1 MLRVTTLYAGSAV
14 ATAKYYTKYLTQAP
28 GEESGR
34 WLGGQ
39 AARLG
44 LAGEVSTEALELLLS
59 GRDPI
64 SGTVLGY
71 PLVDRTLA
79 SGKVVRAV
87 AGFDATVS
95 APKALSVWW
104 ALTGDP
110 GLAECHDV
118 AVQAVVKYVERF
130 GATTRVRSNGGRLHP
145 DTQGL
150 TVGAFRQTTSRAD
163 DPQLHTHLVIS
174 AKVQTDDGRWLA
186 LDARL
191 LKGHQRALGGLYQS
205 VLRAE
210 LTDRYGVAF
219 TEIVK
224 GQAEIAGVPAEVL
237 EQFSKRTAEVDKALA
252 AKLAEFYRRE
262 GRDPSRFERA
272 ALGREA
278 AVDTRAHKTGNGV
291 ADLKT
296 RWLTE
301 AAAVGVTPE
310 TLTASIAEASR
321 TPEPP
326 QQVTVG
332 EIIEELS
339 GSKSA
344 WHRLDILRTV
354 CDRAR
359 PQPGIGGAR
368 WAGALDRAVDKVLE
382 QCIDLDPTLDQHA
395 TRRKSDGRSMW
406 IEPVAAHVTSE
417 MVLAQE
423 EAILTWAI
431 DAQTA
436 DPSPSSTVRR
446 GGLDVLQADAAAAAA
461 GDDRLV
467 LIVGPA
473 GAGKTTMLR
482 AAVADFHDVQ
492 HRPVFGLAPTAKA
505 ARLLERETGMVADT
519 VAKLL
524 HEWARPDGPDPLW
537 RLPGATLVVDE
548 AGMLNTAD
556 LYQLTRLAGR
566 QDWRLVLVGDPRQLQ
581 AVGRGGMFNELCSN
595 GRVIE
600 LERIHRFTNQW
611 EAAASLKLRHG
622 DQRALDAYQAHGR
635 IIPGTLVEHLAT
647 IADYWIEHHTQGHT
661 TAITTTTNDH
671 VDAINQHIQQQR
683 VEHGDLDPIWSAP
696 IADGSDA
703 LVGDIVATRR
713 NDRHLHTSSGD
724 TVRNRELWTIT
735 DIGTGGDLTVTQVGG
750 HGTVTLPADY
760 VRDHV
765 RLGYAATEPG
775 NQSDT
780 QTGSITLA
788 TPATT
793 GRGLYVAVTRGEQ
806 ENLILTVTETHDIAE
821 ARDILE
827 TIIASDRA
835 DIPAVSQRRQLA
847 EQHRQ
852 TPRLQPRCQIPDWFN
867 ELRQQAAG
875 DYRDA
880 QQDLED
886 SQARRQQ
893 FVDAVEAAERQFAAA
908 NTACQPFDAIV
919 NAADQLV
926 TQAQDS
932 RHAAQRDLDDAGRFN
947 RRQARVQVA
956 EADARFAE
964 ATQTLESAQDQARP
978 TRETRAAAR
987 TSLAAARRDY
997 ESHHQ
1002 IERWSYHPE
1011 RLEAIE
1017 QRIDALDGWR
1027 DWAQGKPITDRTVID
1042 IIHGLNTEARTG
1054 GNGALTALADV
1065 IHRWAQTEGL
1075 DLSRPTPTIE
1085 RAGIE
1090 IDL

>member
-1 MLRVTTLYAGSAV
+1 MRVTTLYAGSAA

-34 WLGGQ
+34 WLGAQ
-39 AARLG
+39 AAGLG
-44 LAGEVSTEALELLLS
+44 LSGEVSTEALELLLS

-71 PLVDRTLA
+71 PPLDRTLA
-79 SGKVVRAV
+79 NGKVIRAV
-87 AGFDATVS
+87 AGLDATVS
-95 APKALSVWW
+95 APKSLSVWW

-118 AVQAVVKYVERF
+118 AVQAVVNYVERF

-150 TVGAFRQTTSRAD
+150 TVAAFRQTTSRAD

-186 LDARL
+186 LDARV

-210 LTDRYGVAF
+210 LTNRYGVAF
-219 TEIVK
+219 TEIIK
-224 GQAEIAGVPAEVL
+224 GQAEIAGVPGELL
-237 EQFSKRTAEVDKALA
+237 EQFSKRTAEVDRALA
-252 AKLAEFYRRE
+252 VKVAEFYARE

-278 AVDTRAHKTGNGV
+278 AVDTRVRKTGNGV
-291 ADLKT
+291 SDLKT

-301 AAAVGVTPE
+301 GATVGVTPE
-310 TLTASIAEASR
+310 TLTASIDDVGRIPAS
-321 TPEPP
+321 PV
-326 QQVTVG
+326 QVTVG
-332 EIIEELS
+332 DIIEELS

-354 CDRAR
+354 CDNVR
-359 PQPGIGGAR
+359 PQPGIDGER
-368 WAGALDRAVDKVLE
+368 WAAALDRAVDKVLE
-382 QCIDLDPTLDQHA
+382 QCIDLDPTLDQRA
-395 TRRKSDGRSMW
+395 TRRASDGRSIW

-417 MVLAQE
+417 AVLAQE

-436 DPSPSSTVRR
+436 EPSPSLTVRR

-461 GDDRLV
+461 GHDRLV

-482 AAVADFHDVQ
+482 AAVADLHDVQ

-505 ARLLERETGMVADT
+505 ARVLERETGMVADT

-524 HEWARPDGPDPLW
+524 HEWARPDGPDPMW
-537 RLPGATLVVDE
+537 RLPGATIVVDE

-556 LYQLTRLAGR
+556 LHQLTRLGDR
-566 QDWRLVLVGDPRQLQ
+566 QEWRLVLVGDPRQLQ
-581 AVGRGGMFNELCSN
+581 AVGRGGMFNELCSA
-595 GRVIE
+595 GRVVE
-600 LERIHRFTNQW
+600 LERIHRFTNPW
-611 EAAASLKLRHG
+611 EAAASLQFRHG
-622 DQRALDAYQAHGR
+622 DPRALDAYQAHAR
-635 IIPGTLVEHLAT
+635 IIPGTLVEHLDTSAN
-647 IADYWIEHHTQGHT
+647 YWIEHHALGQT

-671 VDAINQHIQQQR
+671 VDAINQHIQQRR
-683 VEHGDLDPIWSAP
+683 VEQGDLDPTWSAP
-696 IADGSDA
+696 IADGEV

-713 NDRHLHTSSGD
+713 NDRHLHTSSSD

-750 HGTVTLPADY
+750 HSTVTLPADY
-760 VRDHV
+760 ARDHV

-806 ENLILTVTETHDIAE
+806 ENLILTVTQTHDIAE
-821 ARDILE
+821 ARDVLE
-827 TIIASDRA
+827 AIIASDRA
-835 DIPAVSQRRQLA
+835 DVPAVTQRRQLA
-847 EQHRQ
+847 EQHHQ
-852 TPRLQPRCQIPDWFN
+852 APRLQPRCQIPDWFN
-867 ELRQQAAG
+867 ELRHDATCV
-875 DYRDA
+875 YRDA
-880 QQDLED
+880 RQALEH
-886 SQARRQQ
+886 SQSRRQRLM
-893 FVDAVEAAERQFAAA
+893 DSVEAAERQFTAA
-908 NTACQPFDAIV
+908 NTACKPFDTIV
-919 NAADQLV
+919 DTASELV
-926 TQAQDS
+926 AQAQDA
-932 RHAAQRDLDDAGRFN
+932 RRAAQRDLDNAGRLG
-947 RRQARVQVA
+947 RRQARVQLANTEARLA
-956 EADARFAE
+956 EAS
-964 ATQTLESAQDQARP
+964 QTLKAAQDHARP
-978 TRETRAAAR
+978 TSDTRAAAR
-987 TSLAAARRDY
+987 TNLAAARRDHD
-997 ESHHQ
+997 SHNQ
-1002 IERWSYHPE
+1002 IEHWSYLPE
-1011 RLEAIE
+1011 RLEAAE
-1017 QRIDALDGWR
+1017 QQIDALDGWR
-1027 DWAQGKPITDRTVID
+1027 DWADGKNVTDGKIID
-1042 IIHGLNTEARTG
+1042 IVHSLSDEART
-1054 GNGALTALADV
+1054 NDSPAHAALANV
-1065 IHRWAQTEGL
+1065 IHQWAQTKGL
-1075 DLSRPTPTIE
+1075 DLSRPAPAIE

-1090 IDL
+1090 IEL

>member
-1 MLRVTTLYAGSAV
+1 MMRVTTLYAGSAA
-14 ATAKYYTKYLTQAP
+14 ATAKYYTQYLTQAP

-34 WLGGQ
+34 WLGAQ
-39 AARLG
+39 AAGLG
-44 LAGEVSTEALELLLS
+44 LSGEVSTDALELLLS
-59 GRDPI
+59 GSDPI

-79 SGKVVRAV
+79 SGKAVRAV

-95 APKALSVWW
+95 APKSLSVWW

-110 GLAECHDV
+110 RLAECHDV
-118 AVQAVVKYVERF
+118 AVQAVVNYVERF

-150 TVGAFRQTTSRAD
+150 TVAAFRQTTSRAD

-174 AKVQTDDGRWLA
+174 AKVQTGDGRWLA

-210 LTDRYGVAF
+210 LTARYGVAF

-224 GQAEIAGVPAEVL
+224 GQAEIAGVAAELL
-237 EQFSKRTAEVDKALA
+237 EQFSKRTVEVKRALE
-252 AKLAEFYRRE
+252 AKVAEFYKRE

-278 AVDTRAHKTGNGV
+278 ALDTRAHKTGNGV
-291 ADLKT
+291 PDLKT

-301 AAAVGVTPE
+301 AAAVGITPE
-310 TLTASIAEASR
+310 TLTASIAEAGR
-321 TPEPP
+321 TPASPL
-326 QQVTVG
+326 QVTVG

-354 CDRAR
+354 CDKVR
-359 PQPGIGGAR
+359 PQPGVGGER
-368 WAGALDRAVDKVLE
+368 WAAALDRAVDKVLE
-382 QCIDLDPTLDQHA
+382 GCIDLDPTLDQSA
-395 TRRKSDGRSMW
+395 TKRTSDGRSIW

-417 MVLAQE
+417 TVLAQE

-431 DAQTA
+431 DAHTA
-436 DPSPSSTVRR
+436 EPTPSLTVRR

-461 GDDRLV
+461 GGDRLV

-505 ARLLERETGMVADT
+505 ARVLERETGMVADT

-537 RLPGATLVVDE
+537 RLAGATLVVDE

-556 LYQLTRLAGR
+556 LYRLTHLADR
-566 QDWRLVLVGDPRQLQ
+566 QNWRLVLVGDPRQLQ
-581 AVGRGGMFNELCSN
+581 AVGRGGMFNELCSTA
-595 GRVIE
+595 RVIE

-611 EAAASLKLRHG
+611 EAAASSKLRHG
-622 DQRALDAYQAHGR
+622 DRRALDAYQAHGR

-647 IADYWIEHHTQGHT
+647 IADYWIEHHARGDT

-671 VDAINQHIQQQR
+671 VEASNQHIHQR
-683 VEHGDLDPIWSAP
+683 RIEQGDLDPTWSAP
-696 IADGSDA
+696 IADGSEA

-713 NDRHLHTSSGD
+713 NERHLHTSSGD
-724 TVRNRELWTIT
+724 TVRNRELWKIT
-735 DIGTGGDLTVTQVGG
+735 DITNDDGLTVTQVGG

-760 VRDHV
+760 VREHV
-765 RLGYAATEPG
+765 RLGYATTEPG

-780 QTGSITLA
+780 TTGSITLA

-806 ENLILTVTETHDIAE
+806 ENLVLTVTETHDIAE
-821 ARDILE
+821 ARDVLE
-827 TIIASDRA
+827 AIIASDRA
-835 DIPAVSQRRQLA
+835 DVPAVTQRRQLA

-852 TPRLQPRCQIPDWFN
+852 APRLQPRCEIPDWFN
-867 ELRQQAAG
+867 ELRREAG
-875 DYRDA
+875 CDYRDA
-880 QQDLED
+880 RQALDD

-893 FVDAVEAAERQFAAA
+893 LEDAVRAAQQQFR
-908 NTACQPFDAIV
+908 TADIACKPFDAIV
-919 NAADQLV
+919 DTASELV
-926 TQAQDS
+926 KQAQDA
-932 RHAAQRDLDDAGRFN
+932 RRTAQRDLDDTGRFG
-947 RRQARVQVA
+947 RRQARIQLADTDTRLADANQTLKVA
-956 EADARFAE
+956 EDH
-964 ATQTLESAQDQARP
+964 ARP
-978 TRETRAAAR
+978 TRDTRATAR
-987 TSLAAARRDY
+987 IKLAAARRDCD
-997 ESHHQ
+997 SHNQ
-1002 IERWSYHPE
+1002 IERWSYLPE
-1011 RLEAIE
+1011 RL
-1017 QRIDALDGWR
+1017 
-1027 DWAQGKPITDRTVID
+1027 
-1042 IIHGLNTEARTG
+1042 
-1054 GNGALTALADV
+1054 
-1065 IHRWAQTEGL
+1065 
-1075 DLSRPTPTIE
+1075 
-1085 RAGIE
+1085 AG
-1090 IDL
+1090 

>member
-1 MLRVTTLYAGSAV
+1 MLRVTTLYAGSAA
-14 ATAKYYTKYLTQAP
+14 ATARYYTKYLTQAP

-34 WLGGQ
+34 WLGAQ
-39 AARLG
+39 AAGLG
-44 LAGEVSTEALELLLS
+44 LSGEVSTEALELLLS

-71 PLVDRTLA
+71 PLKDRTLA
-79 SGKVVRAV
+79 NGKVIRAV

-95 APKALSVWW
+95 APKSLSVWW

-118 AVQAVVKYVERF
+118 AVQAVVDCVERF

-150 TVGAFRQTTSRAD
+150 TVAAFRQTTSRAD

-186 LDARL
+186 LDARV
-191 LKGHQRALGGLYQS
+191 LKGHQRSLGGLYQS

-224 GQAEIAGVPAEVL
+224 GQAEIVGVPAELL
-237 EQFSKRTAEVDKALA
+237 EQFSKRTAEVDQALA
-252 AKLAEFYRRE
+252 AKVADFYARE

-291 ADLKT
+291 PDLKT

-301 AAAVGVTPE
+301 AGEVGVTAE
-310 TLTASIAEASR
+310 TLTVSIAEAGRVPAS
-321 TPEPP
+321 PVP
-326 QQVTVG
+326 VTVG
-332 EIIEELS
+332 EVIEELS

-354 CDRAR
+354 CDKVR
-359 PQPGIGGAR
+359 PQQGISGER
-368 WAGALDRAVDKVLE
+368 WAAALNRAVDKVLE
-382 QCIDLDPTLDQHA
+382 QCIELDPTLEQHA
-395 TRRKSDGRSMW
+395 SRRASDGRSIW
-406 IEPVAAHVTSE
+406 IEPVAANVTSE
-417 MVLAQE
+417 AVLAQE

-436 DPSPSSTVRR
+436 EPSPSLTVRR
-446 GGLDVLQADAAAAAA
+446 AGLDVLQGDAAAAAA

-492 HRPVFGLAPTAKA
+492 HRRVFGLAPTAKA
-505 ARLLERETGMVADT
+505 ARVLEREAGMVADT

-537 RLPGATLVVDE
+537 RLLGATLVVDE

-556 LYQLTRLAGR
+556 LQRLTRLADR

-581 AVGRGGMFNELCSN
+581 AVGRGGMFNELCST

-611 EAAASLKLRHG
+611 EAAASLQLRHG
-622 DQRALDAYQAHGR
+622 DPRALDTYQAQGR

-647 IADYWIEHHTQGHT
+647 IADYWIEHHAQGHT

-683 VEHGDLDPIWSAP
+683 VEHGDLDAIWSAP

-713 NDRHLHTSSGD
+713 NERHLHTSSGD

-735 DIGTGGDLTVTQVGG
+735 DIGTGGDVTVTQVGG

-821 ARDILE
+821 ARDVLE
-827 TIIASDRA
+827 AIIASDRA
-835 DIPAVSQRRQLA
+835 DVPAVTQRRQLA

-852 TPRLQPRCQIPDWFN
+852 APRLQPRCEIPDWFN
-867 ELRQQAAG
+867 ELRQQAAA

-880 QQDLED
+880 RHSLED

-893 FVDAVEAAERQFAAA
+893 LMDAVEAAERQFTAA
-908 NTACQPFDAIV
+908 NTACKPFDAIV
-919 NAADQLV
+919 DTTDKLV
-926 TQAQDS
+926 KQAEDA
-932 RHAAQRDLDDAGRFN
+932 RRAAQRALDDANCFS
-947 RRQARVQVA
+947 RRQARTQLTDADAQLA
-956 EADARFAE
+956 EAN
-964 ATQTLESAQDQARP
+964 QTLNAAQDQAGP

-987 TSLAAARRDY
+987 MNLAAARRDY
-997 ESHHQ
+997 DSHDQ
-1002 IERWSYHPE
+1002 IERWSYLPE
-1011 RLEAIE
+1011 RAAAIE
-1017 QRIDALDGWR
+1017 QRIDALDVWR
-1027 DWAQGKPITDRTVID
+1027 DWANGNAITDDTIID
-1042 IIHGLNTEARTG
+1042 IVHSLNAEARTD
-1054 GNGALTALADV
+1054 NSGAHTALAEV
-1065 IHRWAQTEGL
+1065 IQRWAQPKGL

>member
-1 MLRVTTLYAGSAV
+1 MLRVTTLYAGSAA

-34 WLGGQ
+34 WLGAQ
-39 AARLG
+39 AAGLG
-44 LAGEVSTEALELLLS
+44 LSGEVSTDALQLLLS

-71 PLVDRTLA
+71 PLADRTLA
-79 SGKVVRAV
+79 NGKVVKAV

-95 APKALSVWW
+95 APKSLSVWW

-118 AVQAVVKYVERF
+118 AVQAVVNYVERF
-130 GATTRVRSNGGRLHP
+130 GATTRVRSGGGRLHP

-150 TVGAFRQTTSRAD
+150 TVAAFRQTTSRAD

-174 AKVQTDDGRWLA
+174 AKVQTGAGRWLA
-186 LDARL
+186 LDARV
-191 LKGHQRALGGLYQS
+191 LKGYQRALGGLYQS

-219 TEIVK
+219 AEIVK
-224 GQAEIAGVPAEVL
+224 GQAEIAGVPAELL
-237 EQFSKRTAEVDKALA
+237 EQFSKRTAEVDRALA
-252 AKLAEFYRRE
+252 VKVAEFYARE

-291 ADLKT
+291 PDLKT
-296 RWLTE
+296 RWLNE

-310 TLTASIAEASR
+310 MLTASIAEAGR
-321 TPEPP
+321 TPVSP

-332 EIIEELS
+332 EIVEELS

-354 CDRAR
+354 CDKVR
-359 PQPGIGGAR
+359 PQQGVGGER

-382 QCIDLDPTLDQHA
+382 QCIDLDPPVDQQA
-395 TRRKSDGRSMW
+395 TRRASDGRSVW
-406 IEPVAAHVTSE
+406 IEPVAAYVTSE
-417 MVLAQE
+417 AVLAQE

-431 DAQTA
+431 DAQTVE
-436 DPSPSSTVRR
+436 PSRSLTVRR
-446 GGLDVLQADAAAAAA
+446 GGLDVLQAAAAAAAA

-482 AAVADFHDVQ
+482 TAVADFHGVQ

-505 ARLLERETGMVADT
+505 ARVLERETGMLADT

-524 HEWARPDGPDPLW
+524 HEWSRPDGPDPLW
-537 RLPGATLVVDE
+537 RLPGATIVVDE

-556 LYQLTRLAGR
+556 LYQLTRLADR
-566 QDWRLVLVGDPRQLQ
+566 QDWRVVLVGDPRQLQ
-581 AVGRGGMFNELCSN
+581 AVGRGGMFNELCST

-600 LERIHRFTNQW
+600 LERIHRFTNPW

-622 DQRALDAYQAHGR
+622 DPRALDAYQAHGR
-635 IIPGTLVEHLAT
+635 IIPGTLVEHLDT
-647 IADYWIEHHTQGHT
+647 IADYWTGHHARGDT

-671 VDAINQHIQQQR
+671 VDAINQHIQQR
-683 VEHGDLDPIWSAP
+683 RIEHGDLDPTWSAP
-696 IADGSDA
+696 IADGEA
-703 LVGDIVATRR
+703 LIGDIVATRR

-724 TVRNRELWTIT
+724 TVRNREVWTIT
-735 DIGTGGDLTVTQVGG
+735 DIGAGGDLTVTQVGG

-760 VRDHV
+760 VREHV

-806 ENLILTVTETHDIAE
+806 QNLILTVTETHDITE
-821 ARDILE
+821 ARDVLE
-827 TIIASDRA
+827 AIIASDRA
-835 DIPAVSQRRQLA
+835 DTPAVTQRRQLA
-847 EQHRQ
+847 EQDHQ
-852 TPRLQPRCQIPDWFN
+852 APRLQPRCQIPDWFN
-867 ELRQQAAG
+867 ELRREAVC

-880 QQDLED
+880 RQALED

-893 FVDAVEAAERQFAAA
+893 LLNVVEAAERQFAAA
-908 NTACQPFDAIV
+908 NTACKPFDAIFDT
-919 NAADQLV
+919 ASQHA
-926 TQAQDS
+926 TQAQDAQ
-932 RHAAQRDLDDAGRFN
+932 RAAQRDLDDAGLFG
-947 RRQARVQVA
+947 RRQARTRLADTEARLA
-956 EADARFAE
+956 E
-964 ATQTLESAQDQARP
+964 TNHTLEAAEDRARP
-978 TRETRAAAR
+978 TRETRAEAR
-987 TSLAAARRDY
+987 TKLAAARRDY
-997 ESHHQ
+997 DSHNQ
-1002 IERWSYHPE
+1002 IERWSYLPE
-1011 RLEAIE
+1011 RLQAAE

-1027 DWAQGKPITDRTVID
+1027 DWADGKKITDGKIID
-1042 IIHGLNTEARTG
+1042 VVHSLGTEART
-1054 GNGALTALADV
+1054 NDSPAHAALANV
-1065 IHRWAQTEGL
+1065 IHQWAQTRGL

-1085 RAGIE
+1085 RPGIE
-1090 IDL
+1090 IEL

>member
-1 MLRVTTLYAGSAV
+1 MMRVTTLYAGSAA

-34 WLGGQ
+34 WLGAQ
-39 AARLG
+39 AAGLG
-44 LAGEVSTEALELLLS
+44 LSGEVSTDALELLLS

-71 PLVDRTLA
+71 PLKDRTL
-79 SGKVVRAV
+79 SNGKVIKAV

-95 APKALSVWW
+95 APKSLSVWW

-118 AVQAVVKYVERF
+118 AAQAVVDYLERF

-150 TVGAFRQTTSRAD
+150 TVAAFRQTTSRAD

-186 LDARL
+186 LDARV

-210 LTDRYGVAF
+210 LTNRYGVAF
-219 TEIVK
+219 TEIIK
-224 GQAEIAGVPAEVL
+224 GQAGIAGVPTELL
-237 EQFSKRTAEVDKALA
+237 EQFSKRAAEVDRALE
-252 AKLAEFYRRE
+252 AKLAEFYARE

-291 ADLKT
+291 PDLKT

-301 AAAVGVTPE
+301 AATVGITPE
-310 TLTASIAEASR
+310 TLTASIDEAARVPASPR
-321 TPEPP
+321 P
-326 QQVTVG
+326 VTVG

-354 CDRAR
+354 CDNVR
-359 PQPGIGGAR
+359 PQPGVDGER
-368 WAGALDRAVDKVLE
+368 WAGELDRAVDKVLE
-382 QCIDLDPTLDQHA
+382 QCIDLDPTLDQQA
-395 TRRKSDGRSMW
+395 TRRTSDGRSVW

-417 MVLAQE
+417 AVLAQE

-436 DPSPSSTVRR
+436 EPSPSLTVRR

-461 GDDRLV
+461 GGDRLV

-505 ARLLERETGMVADT
+505 ARVLERETGMVADT

-556 LYQLTRLAGR
+556 LYQLTRLADR

-581 AVGRGGMFNELCSN
+581 AVGRGGMFHELCST
-595 GRVIE
+595 GRVVE
-600 LERIHRFTNQW
+600 LERIHRFTNPW
-611 EAAASLKLRHG
+611 EAAASLKLRHC
-622 DQRALDAYQAHGR
+622 DPRALDAYQAHGR
-635 IIPGTLVEHLAT
+635 IIPGTFAEHLDT
-647 IADYWIEHHTQGHT
+647 IADYWTEHHTRGDT

-671 VDAINQHIQQQR
+671 VDAINQHVQQR
-683 VEHGDLDPIWSAP
+683 RVEQGDLDPTWSAP
-696 IADGSDA
+696 IADGEA
-703 LVGDIVATRR
+703 LIGDIVATRR

-724 TVRNRELWTIT
+724 TVRNRELWTVA
-735 DIGTGGDLTVTQVGG
+735 DIGTGGDVTVTQIGG

-760 VRDHV
+760 VREHV

-806 ENLILTVTETHDIAE
+806 DNLILTVTQTHDITE

-835 DIPAVSQRRQLA
+835 DTPAVTQRRQLA
-847 EQHRQ
+847 EQHHQ
-852 TPRLQPRCQIPDWFN
+852 TPRPQPRCQIPAWFN
-867 ELRQQAAG
+867 ELRQQAAS

-880 QQDLED
+880 RQALED
-886 SQARRQQ
+886 SQTRGQQ
-893 FVDAVEAAERQFAAA
+893 LVDAVEVAQQQFTAAD
-908 NTACQPFDAIV
+908 TACKPFDATV
-919 NAADQLV
+919 DTADKLV
-926 TQAQDS
+926 KQAQDS
-932 RHAAQRDLDDAGRFN
+932 RRNAQLDLDDAGRFG
-947 RRQARVQVA
+947 RRQARTQLADTEARLA
-956 EADARFAE
+956 EAGRNLKAAE
-964 ATQTLESAQDQARP
+964 DHARP

-987 TSLAAARRDY
+987 ANLAAARRDY
-997 ESHHQ
+997 DSHNQ
-1002 IERWSYHPE
+1002 IERWSYLPE
-1011 RLEAIE
+1011 RLEAAE

-1027 DWAQGKPITDRTVID
+1027 DWAQGKNVTDGKVID
-1042 IIHGLNTEARTG
+1042 VVHSLSAEART
-1054 GNGALTALADV
+1054 NDSPAHAALANV
-1065 IHRWAQTEGL
+1065 IHRWAQTKGL
-1075 DLSRPTPTIE
+1075 DLSRPAPATE
-1085 RAGIE
+1085 RTGIE
-1090 IDL
+1090 IEL